1 MSVEKRM
8 CLSNRK
14 WFFPITGTFLFI
26 IILLSFTS
34 CKNDIEKINTFA
46 PAKDLPTVSGVNTEI
61 IYTDSARL
69 KLRIIAPELHK
80 YDQVE
85 EPYVEFPRGIEVYF
99 YNENKKITSE
109 IQAGYAIYYETKN
122 LWEARDNVIAKNLE
136 EGKQLNTEQLFWDQ
150 DKGRIYSDQ
159 FVKITNP
166 DGVFYGE
173 NGFEA
178 KQDLSK
184 WRLKGSKGTVNL
196 KDEE

>member
-1 MSVEKRM
+1 M

-14 WFFPITGTFLFI
+14 WLFPITGTFFLVFI
-26 IILLSFTS
+26 ISIFTS

-46 PAKDLPTVSGVNTEI
+46 PARDLPTVSGVNTEI

-69 KLRIIAPELHK
+69 KLRMEAPELHK
-80 YDQVE
+80 YEQVE

-99 YNENKKITSE
+99 YNENKQITSE
-109 IQAGYAIYYETKN
+109 IKAGYAIYYETKN
-122 LWEARDNVIAKNLE
+122 LWEARNNVIAKNLE

-150 DKGRIYSDQ
+150 NKGKIYSDQ
-159 FVKITNP
+159 FVKITSP

-173 NGFEA
+173 NGFDA
-178 KQDLSK
+178 RQDLTK

>member
-1 MSVEKRM
+1 M